1 MVEKLK
7 KPQAH
12 EINATSLCVLP
23 ACRSNSPQLQIKF
36 FTRELKLPLLTSP
49 FQLLTFPVPPG
60 KVQIDG
66 PSHVS
71 VNERDQDHVTVSCSS
86 SPSNPAA
93 KLTFVLK
100 DENDEVIEVDPEN
113 FAERSDLV
121 SGVESEAK
129 YGERVKG
136 WISTAKVTL
145 KVSEIGRGQGHSGF
159 KVKCLGE
166 NPVSQEPMMDL
177 ITIAKDCKDK
187 KAIKKGR

>member
-1 MVEKLK
+1 MAFTKQSTHEYVRRELTINHHKTKTRYNSKMVEKLK

-12 EINATSLCVLP
+12 EINATSFCVLP

-36 FTRELKLPLLTSP
+36 FTRELKVPLLTSP

-71 VNERDQDHVTVSCSS
+71 VNERDQDHVIVSCSS

-100 DENDEVIEVDPEN
+100 DENDNVIEVDPEN

-136 WISTAKVTL
+136 WISTAKVTI
-145 KVSEIGRGQGHSGF
+145 K
-159 KVKCLGE
+159 
-166 NPVSQEPMMDL
+166 
-177 ITIAKDCKDK
+177 IAL
-187 KAIKKGR
+187 RSSPSVV